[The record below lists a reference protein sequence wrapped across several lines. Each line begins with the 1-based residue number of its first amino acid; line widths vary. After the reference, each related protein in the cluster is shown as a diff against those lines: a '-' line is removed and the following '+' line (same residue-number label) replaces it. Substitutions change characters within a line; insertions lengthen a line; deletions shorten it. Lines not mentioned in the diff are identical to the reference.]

1 MNLTII
7 KILVFFTTYIFLLGI
22 PSVCSQEDVFGV
34 ADEYFLKKNYAN
46 AVLEYERVF
55 FNNYDTEI
63 QKYALKKKASCYKLD
78 KKYTSS
84 AKTLQRIP
92 LYNLSLKEKDSI
104 YYEMLLCSYL
114 GDDFDF
120 AEEIAVNMNLEVKE
134 NPSKEL
140 LLMLILIYNELN
152 DYSSAHNC
160 FLQYSR
166 KTKDLSEEEVKNLD
180 SLYNHIPKNKST
192 KTAKHLAFLPGL
204 GHIYAGFWAEGIC
217 AFIVNAGVLSFGI
230 SEFLLKDYIT
240 SWIGGAGL
248 LSVTYLGQQ
257 KRAVYLTEKYNYLR
271 NKEFNTLIKQ
281 ILLK

>member
-1 MNLTII
+1 MFNT
-7 KILVFFTTYIFLLGI
+7 
-22 PSVCSQEDVFGV
+22 
-34 ADEYFLKKNYAN
+34 ADEYFLKKDYAN

-63 QKYALKKKASCYKLD
+63 QKQALKKKALCYKLD

-92 LYNLSLKEKDSI
+92 LYNLNLKEKDSI

-114 GDDFDF
+114 GDDFSF
-120 AEEIAVNMNLEVKE
+120 ANEIVVNINLEVKE

-152 DYSSAHNC
+152 DYSAAHNC
-160 FLQYSR
+160 FLQYFQ
-166 KTKDLSEEEVKNLD
+166 KINELDKEKKNTLD

-192 KTAKHLAFLPGL
+192 RKAKHLAFLPGL
-204 GHIYAGFWAEGIC
+204 GHIYAGFWTEGIC
-217 AFIVNAGVLSFGI
+217 AFVVNAGVLGFGI
-230 SEFLLKDYIT
+230 YEFLLKDYIT

-248 LSVTYLGQQ
+248 LSATYLGQQ
-257 KRAVYLTEKYNYLR
+257 KRAIYLTEKHNYIKH
-271 NKEFNTLIKQ
+271 KEFNKQIKQ